1 MTLEPLPLTP
11 TTAWAAGLFEGEGYI
26 CNPDRKR
33 PRPRIMLGLV
43 TTDEDVVR
51 RFQRAV
57 GKGKVGGP
65 FTQQG
70 LGKKP
75 FWRWAVYGPVPVSEI
90 LMMLWLG
97 LGERRRAVASA
108 ALDLVIAGR
117 MASPL
122 ATDTSLLPTPVARDD
137 GKSPEAHRQM
147 KANLAGGPRTNI
159 TSLSVL
165 ARADFKQPAGPLLP
179 TPTGDDANNVTRES
193 GDFQSLAREANQL
206 MPTPSS
212 RDRKGKSARDP
223 HRSDNG
229 KLRSDQERPL
239 SDIEQL
245 LPTPHTRDY
254 HAQGASRNAGASQT
268 QLSTLIQKY
277 GPDGIPTGAYT
288 QRQSKGGK
296 NSRDPLPGQLTIED
310 A

>member
-1 MTLEPLPLTP
+1 MANEG
-11 TTAWAAGLFEGEGYI
+11 WAALEFDPKAYNASGRSLQA
-26 CNPDRKR
+26 
-33 PRPRIMLGLV
+33 LAL
-43 TTDEDVVR
+43 
-51 RFQRAV
+51 AA
-57 GKGKVGGP
+57 GKG
-65 FTQQG
+65 
-70 LGKKP
+70 
-75 FWRWAVYGPVPVSEI
+75 
-90 LMMLWLG
+90 
-97 LGERRRAVASA
+97 
-108 ALDLVIAGR
+108 D
-117 MASPL
+117 
-122 ATDTSLLPTPVARDD
+122 LLPTPVARDD
-137 GKSPEAHRQM
+137 GKSPQAHRQM
-147 KANLAGGPRTNI
+147 KANLPGGARTNI
-159 TSLSVL
+159 TSLGVL

-193 GDFQSLAREANQL
+193 GDYQSLAREANKLLPTPRAQDEYERRNWKTVQKINEEGGDL
-206 MPTPSS
+206 TLPSAMKYMHRETGEQVDAKGNLLPTPSS

-245 LPTPHTRDY
+245 LPTPHTRDH
-254 HAQGASRNAGASQT
+254 HAQGATRNAGASQT